1 LKLFSI
7 KLINNS
13 KMNSIYLNYEG
24 DEYIFDIKKIGKI
37 TFNDF
42 KQIFKLNFKKNFNEL
57 YITDENNIIINSSYF
72 NKIIKNKKVI
82 YVENY

>member
-1 LKLFSI
+1 
-7 KLINNS
+7 
-13 KMNSIYLNYEG
+13 MNSIYLNYKG

-42 KQIFKLNFKKNFNEL
+42 KKILILNFKKNYNDL
-57 YITDENNIIINSSYF
+57 YITDENNIIINNCYF
-72 NKIIKNKKVI
+72 NKIIKNKKKF

>member
-1 LKLFSI
+1 
-7 KLINNS
+7 
-13 KMNSIYLNYEG
+13 MNSIYINYEG

-42 KQIFKLNFKKNFNEL
+42 KKILTLNFKKNYNDL
-57 YITDENNIIINSSYF
+57 YITDENNIIINSGYF
-72 NKIIKNKKVI
+72 NKIIKNKKKI

>member
-1 LKLFSI
+1 
-7 KLINNS
+7 
-13 KMNSIYLNYEG
+13 MNSIYLNYKG

-42 KQIFKLNFKKNFNEL
+42 KKILTLNFKKNYNDL
-57 YITDENNIIINSSYF
+57 YITDENNIIINSGYF
-72 NKIIKNKKVI
+72 NKIIKNKKKF

>member
-1 LKLFSI
+1 
-7 KLINNS
+7 
-13 KMNSIYLNYEG
+13 MNSIYLNYEG
-24 DEYIFDIKKIGKI
+24 DEYKLYIKKIGKV

>member
-1 LKLFSI
+1 
-7 KLINNS
+7 
-13 KMNSIYLNYEG
+13 MNSIYLNYKG

-42 KQIFKLNFKKNFNEL
+42 KKILTLNFKKNYNDL
-57 YITDENNIIINSSYF
+57 YITDENNIIINSGYF
-72 NKIIKNKKVI
+72 NKIIKNKKKI

>member
-1 LKLFSI
+1 
-7 KLINNS
+7 
-13 KMNSIYLNYEG
+13 MNSIYLNYEG

>member
-1 LKLFSI
+1 
-7 KLINNS
+7 
-13 KMNSIYLNYEG
+13 MNSIYLNYEG

-42 KQIFKLNFKKNFNEL
+42 KKILILNFKKNYNDL
-57 YITDENNIIINSSYF
+57 YITDENNIIINSGYF
-72 NKIIKNKKVI
+72 NKIIKNKKKI